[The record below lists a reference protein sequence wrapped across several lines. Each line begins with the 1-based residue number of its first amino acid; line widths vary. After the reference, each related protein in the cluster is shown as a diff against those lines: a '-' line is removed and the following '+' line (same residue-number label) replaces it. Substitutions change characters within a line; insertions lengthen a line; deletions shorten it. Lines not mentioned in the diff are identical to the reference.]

1 MLTDDGRLCRG
12 RTCNTLTFLALA
24 AAGLAGNYFKFSLF
38 LNIDFLFGSI
48 FALLALQLLGLR
60 LGTAAA
66 AVIGT
71 YTYVLWNHPYAIIIL
86 AAEAAVVGLLMERHK
101 CSMISADVMYWIFIG
116 APLVYLFYHGV
127 MKVPLGNVHI
137 IVSKQAVN
145 GVANAIVARLLFTG
159 FALRSRFAMVPF
171 REMISSLFAFF
182 VLAPA
187 LLLLALEVRNEF
199 AETDHLIRAG
209 LKQDIER
216 EAAQLATWLTN
227 RKTVIQSLAVLA
239 ESKTPQQVQPHLEQ
253 ATRSDPNVQRTGLL
267 NRSETVTAYYPE
279 HDNQGGENVGQTFLD
294 DRYIARLRK
303 TLKPIVSE
311 AVQAEGDGGKM
322 LVTLLV
328 PVVVRGEYQGC
339 VTGVLDLTQVRDRL
353 DRSCKLNGML
363 YTLLDGNGAVI
374 MSNRPDQTPMT
385 PFRRGKGTVK
395 ILDNGITQLVPYAPP
410 NTPMSERWK
419 NSLYSA
425 ESRIGEPVEW
435 KLLMEQPVA
444 PFQKKLYD
452 KSTNKLI
459 VLSLVM
465 LMSLAL
471 ASFLARRIMATIEN
485 LRQVTNDLPA
495 KLASGGSV
503 EWPQSGITETND
515 LIQNFQVMSE
525 TIEEHLTELQR
536 LNDCLEQRVSE
547 RTQQVER
554 LASEQRTI
562 LATMPIGACLL
573 MDRKIRMANPAFDR
587 ITGYEPGETLGMDAA
602 LFHPDS
608 QSYEKFW
615 SAGSSAAAEDGI
627 HSTDLELRRKDGSL
641 IWCNTVGQM
650 VNPQAPGDGFIW
662 MVQDISERKMM
673 ESQLRASETHYRLL
687 TEDVADVVWKLDA
700 GYRFTYISPADE
712 RLRGYRADEVLGHT
726 VLEQTTDEWHEV
738 VTDKMRPAGEES
750 ETLEIQQR
758 CKNGQLIWTEIFFTP
773 EYDASGAITGYH
785 GITRDITQRKQAV
798 ELEQQLLH
806 AQKLESLGVLAGGI
820 AHDFNNIL
828 MAIIGNADLAQIR
841 LGAGSPASENLQ
853 RIQDAASRAADLTSQ
868 MLAYSGK
875 GRFVVER
882 LDLNHLL
889 DNMLHLLEVSVS
901 KKAALK
907 FNLQRPLPL
916 ILADATQIRQVVMN
930 LVINASEAIGDS
942 SGEITIATGI
952 SPCDSTKE
960 TRQRRNM
967 GKRPCVYLVVADTG
981 CGMDSETVERI
992 FDPFFTTKFTGRGLG
1007 MAAVQG
1013 IVKGHHGSIE
1023 ISSEPGVGTTFTVFF
1038 PVAEEQGQVPAEP
1051 GRETGDASWQGRGT
1065 VLMVE
1070 DEETVLDIGVQML
1083 ETLGFKT
1090 LTAKDGVEAVEVYK
1104 SAPDVALVILDL
1116 TMPRMDG
1123 RQCLRELRRLDPAV
1137 KVIMSSG
1144 FNEQEL
1150 ARELEGAPCGFIQK
1164 PYDLAKLQEAI
1175 RKYI

>member
-1 MLTDDGRLCRG
+1 MLTDYGKLCRG

-60 LGTAAA
+60 LGIAAA
-66 AVIGT
+66 AVIGS
-71 YTYVLWNHPYAIIIL
+71 YTYLLWNHPYAIIIMT
-86 AAEAAVVGLLMERHK
+86 AEAAVVGLLMERRK
-101 CSMISADVMYWIFIG
+101 FSMISADVVYWIFIG

-127 MKVPLGNVHI
+127 MKAPLGSVHI
-137 IVSKQAVN
+137 IMAKQAVN

-159 FALRSRFAMVPF
+159 FALRSHLAMMPF
-171 REMISSLFAFF
+171 REMISSLLAFF

-187 LLLLALEVRNEF
+187 LFLLGLEVREEF
-199 AETDHLIRAG
+199 AETDNQIRAG

-216 EAAQLATWLTN
+216 EAAQLETWLMN
-227 RKTVIQSLAVLA
+227 RMTMIESLAALA
-239 ESKTPQQVQPHLEQ
+239 QSKPPQQVQPHLEQ
-253 ATRSDPNVQRTGLL
+253 ATKSDPNVLVIGLL
-267 NRSETVTAYYPE
+267 DRIATVTAFYKAL
-279 HDNQGGENVGQTFLD
+279 DRQVGVNLGQTLVD
-294 DRYIARLRK
+294 DHCAARLK
-303 TLKPIVSE
+303 QTLKPMVTE
-311 AVQAEGDGGKM
+311 AFQVGGDGEKM
-322 LVTLLV
+322 LVTMLA
-328 PVVVRGEYQGC
+328 PVVVRGQYQGC
-339 VTGVLDLTQVRDRL
+339 VTGVLDLQQVKDRL

-363 YTLLDGNGAVI
+363 YTLLDRNGAVI
-374 MSNRPDQTPMT
+374 MSNRPDQTPMA
-385 PFRRGKGTVK
+385 PFRRGKGTVR
-395 ILDNGITQLVPYAPP
+395 ILDNGISQLVPYAPP

-419 NSLYSA
+419 KSLYSA
-425 ESRIGEPVEW
+425 ESRIGELVEW

-459 VLSLVM
+459 LLSLVM

-471 ASFLARRIMATIEN
+471 GSFLARRIMETIEN
-485 LRQVTNDLPA
+485 LRRVTNDLPSR
-495 KLASGGSV
+495 LASGGSV

-515 LIQNFQVMSE
+515 LIQNFKVMSE

-536 LNDCLEQRVSE
+536 LNECLEQRVSE

-562 LATMPIGACLL
+562 LTTMPIGGCLL
-573 MDRKIRMANPAFDR
+573 MDGKIRMANPAFDR

-602 LFHPDS
+602 RFHPDP
-608 QSYEKFW
+608 QACEQFW

-627 HSTDLELRRKDGSL
+627 HSKDLELRRKDGSL
-641 IWCNTVGQM
+641 IWCNMVGQM

-662 MVQDISERKMM
+662 MIQDISERKRM
-673 ESQLRASETHYRLL
+673 ESQLRASESHYRLL

-726 VLEQTTDEWHEV
+726 ILEQTPDEWHEV
-738 VTDKMRPAGEES
+738 VTDKMHLAGKGS

-758 CKNGQLIWTEIFFTP
+758 CKNGRLIWTEIFFTP
-773 EYDASGAITGYH
+773 EHGANGTITGYH

-841 LGAGSPASENLQ
+841 LGAGSPATENLQ

-875 GRFVVER
+875 GRFVVDR

-907 FNLQRPLPL
+907 FNQQRPLPL

-942 SGEITIATGI
+942 SGEITISTGI

-960 TRQRRNM
+960 T
-967 GKRPCVYLVVADTG
+967 CVHLVVADTG
-981 CGMDSETVERI
+981 CGMNSETVERI

-1013 IVKGHHGSIE
+1013 IVKGHNGSIE
-1023 ISSEPGVGTTFTVFF
+1023 ISSEPGAGTTFTVLF
-1038 PVAEEQGQVPAEP
+1038 PVAEEQGQVETET
-1051 GRETGDASWQGRGT
+1051 GRETGDARWQGRGT

-1070 DEETVLDIGVQML
+1070 DEDTVRDIGVQML

-1104 SAPDVALVILDL
+1104 SAPQVAFVILDL

-1144 FNEQEL
+1144 FNEQET

-1175 RKYI
+1175 RKFI